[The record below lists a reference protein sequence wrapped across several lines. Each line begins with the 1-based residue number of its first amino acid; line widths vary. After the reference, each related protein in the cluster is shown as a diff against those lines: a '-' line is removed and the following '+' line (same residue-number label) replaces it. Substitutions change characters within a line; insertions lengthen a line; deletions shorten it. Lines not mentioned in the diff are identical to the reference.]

1 MLDLLTYVKSHGH
14 TEVSGTD
21 KNKKNKRSYDFT
33 VCLPFWDALTGSQQQ
48 MLRLNTI
55 VRSYR
60 AGDNVI
66 FSMPEKNGLFLVL
79 SGGLRLFIATDTGR
93 EITLMSIVSGG
104 CCVLN
109 TLDSAVPGDT
119 VPILQASSDAVF
131 AYINIVALRPLCA
144 ESSAVQQ
151 FLQRTQARN
160 VQTVLNNIEY
170 YFFHPL
176 RSCIAR
182 VVLEKGRRAPRGRL
196 RAHYP
201 RRDLPPP
208 RHHARGHQQ
217 GAGGHASDGPSAN
230 RPRKIYVLDRAALE
244 GWPIYSLTRSLIN
257 DQFQAAKKQIF
268 AFWQLFFVL
277 FHTFQLAERQ
287 KKRSIRTILNRQ
299 FSDIQRN
306 QVVMFNYRQ
315 LRNKWCSKDGEMRY
329 IDNRQTKLLLFWR
342 QVLVTI
348 TEETRAADCTKIRK
362 THHEWE
368 VHRMYYSS
376 GNYEAFATPKNLKA
390 SRISRLMSSA
400 PAWPVWRRPAS

>member
-1 MLDLLTYVKSHGH
+1 MKSHGH

-21 KNKKNKRSYDFT
+21 KNKNKRSYDFT

-79 SGGLRLFIATDTGR
+79 SGG
-93 EITLMSIVSGG
+93 LMSIVSGG

-182 VVLEKGRRAPRGRL
+182 VVLEKADAHPEDGFARITHEEISHHLGTTREVISRELEGMRQMGLLQTGRG
-196 RAHYP
+196 
-201 RRDLPPP
+201 
-208 RHHARGHQQ
+208 
-217 GAGGHASDGPSAN
+217 
-230 RPRKIYVLDRAALE
+230 KIYVLDRAALE
-244 GWPIYSLTRSLIN
+244 GM
-257 DQFQAAKKQIF
+257 A
-268 AFWQLFFVL
+268 
-277 FHTFQLAERQ
+277 
-287 KKRSIRTILNRQ
+287 
-299 FSDIQRN
+299 
-306 QVVMFNYRQ
+306 
-315 LRNKWCSKDGEMRY
+315 
-329 IDNRQTKLLLFWR
+329 
-342 QVLVTI
+342 
-348 TEETRAADCTKIRK
+348 
-362 THHEWE
+362 
-368 VHRMYYSS
+368 
-376 GNYEAFATPKNLKA
+376 NL
-390 SRISRLMSSA
+390 
-400 PAWPVWRRPAS
+400 

>member
-21 KNKKNKRSYDFT
+21 KNKNKRSYDFT

-182 VVLEKGRRAPRGRL
+182 VVLEKTDAHPEDGFARITHEEISHHLGTTREVISRELEGMRQMGLLQTGRG
-196 RAHYP
+196 
-201 RRDLPPP
+201 
-208 RHHARGHQQ
+208 
-217 GAGGHASDGPSAN
+217 
-230 RPRKIYVLDRAALE
+230 KIYVLDRAALE
-244 GWPIYSLTRSLIN
+244 GM
-257 DQFQAAKKQIF
+257 A
-268 AFWQLFFVL
+268 
-277 FHTFQLAERQ
+277 
-287 KKRSIRTILNRQ
+287 
-299 FSDIQRN
+299 
-306 QVVMFNYRQ
+306 
-315 LRNKWCSKDGEMRY
+315 
-329 IDNRQTKLLLFWR
+329 
-342 QVLVTI
+342 
-348 TEETRAADCTKIRK
+348 
-362 THHEWE
+362 
-368 VHRMYYSS
+368 
-376 GNYEAFATPKNLKA
+376 NL
-390 SRISRLMSSA
+390 
-400 PAWPVWRRPAS
+400 

>member
-21 KNKKNKRSYDFT
+21 KNKNKRSYDFT

-60 AGDNVI
+60 AGDDVI

-79 SGGLRLFIATDTGR
+79 SGGLRVFIATDTGR

-182 VVLEKGRRAPRGRL
+182 VVLEKADAHPEDGFARITHEEISHHLGTTREVISRELEGMRQMGLLQTGRG
-196 RAHYP
+196 
-201 RRDLPPP
+201 
-208 RHHARGHQQ
+208 
-217 GAGGHASDGPSAN
+217 
-230 RPRKIYVLDRAALE
+230 KIYVLDRAALE
-244 GWPIYSLTRSLIN
+244 GM
-257 DQFQAAKKQIF
+257 A
-268 AFWQLFFVL
+268 
-277 FHTFQLAERQ
+277 
-287 KKRSIRTILNRQ
+287 
-299 FSDIQRN
+299 
-306 QVVMFNYRQ
+306 
-315 LRNKWCSKDGEMRY
+315 
-329 IDNRQTKLLLFWR
+329 
-342 QVLVTI
+342 
-348 TEETRAADCTKIRK
+348 
-362 THHEWE
+362 
-368 VHRMYYSS
+368 
-376 GNYEAFATPKNLKA
+376 NL
-390 SRISRLMSSA
+390 
-400 PAWPVWRRPAS
+400 

>member
-1 MLDLLTYVKSHGH
+1 MKSHGH

-21 KNKKNKRSYDFT
+21 KNKNKRSYDFT

-79 SGGLRLFIATDTGR
+79 SGGLRVFIATDTGR

-160 VQTVLNNIEY
+160 VQSSKRPTRTPRTASRAL
-170 YFFHPL
+170 PTK
-176 RSCIAR
+176 RSPTTS
-182 VVLEKGRRAPRGRL
+182 APR
-196 RAHYP
+196 
-201 RRDLPPP
+201 
-208 RHHARGHQQ
+208 AR
-217 GAGGHASDGPSAN
+217 
-230 RPRKIYVLDRAALE
+230 
-244 GWPIYSLTRSLIN
+244 
-257 DQFQAAKKQIF
+257 
-268 AFWQLFFVL
+268 
-277 FHTFQLAERQ
+277 
-287 KKRSIRTILNRQ
+287 
-299 FSDIQRN
+299 
-306 QVVMFNYRQ
+306 
-315 LRNKWCSKDGEMRY
+315 
-329 IDNRQTKLLLFWR
+329 
-342 QVLVTI
+342 
-348 TEETRAADCTKIRK
+348 
-362 THHEWE
+362 
-368 VHRMYYSS
+368 
-376 GNYEAFATPKNLKA
+376 
-390 SRISRLMSSA
+390 SSA
-400 PAWPVWRRPAS
+400 GSWRACVRWVFCKPAAARFMC

>member
-1 MLDLLTYVKSHGH
+1 MKSHGH

-21 KNKKNKRSYDFT
+21 KNKNKRSYDFT

-160 VQTVLNNIEY
+160 VQTCLLY
-170 YFFHPL
+170 TSP
-176 RSCIAR
+176 S
-182 VVLEKGRRAPRGRL
+182 PR
-196 RAHYP
+196 
-201 RRDLPPP
+201 D
-208 RHHARGHQQ
+208 
-217 GAGGHASDGPSAN
+217 
-230 RPRKIYVLDRAALE
+230 
-244 GWPIYSLTRSLIN
+244 
-257 DQFQAAKKQIF
+257 
-268 AFWQLFFVL
+268 
-277 FHTFQLAERQ
+277 
-287 KKRSIRTILNRQ
+287 
-299 FSDIQRN
+299 
-306 QVVMFNYRQ
+306 
-315 LRNKWCSKDGEMRY
+315 CS
-329 IDNRQTKLLLFWR
+329 
-342 QVLVTI
+342 
-348 TEETRAADCTKIRK
+348 
-362 THHEWE
+362 
-368 VHRMYYSS
+368 
-376 GNYEAFATPKNLKA
+376 
-390 SRISRLMSSA
+390 
-400 PAWPVWRRPAS
+400 